1 MSNRPDG
8 TRFALAISAFIVGGA
23 LIAGCSGGGAS
34 SGATTTAPGVS
45 QVSIGGA
52 CTPAPLPSPGVMLI
66 NPAPNATG
74 VSRAIGTITFQVDTG
89 AVQTTAT
96 MLSLVPTIGSVIG
109 TTQITVRGTPSP
121 VNGITV
127 FNASLG
133 ATLAANTT
141 YAVSVSGR
149 QADGCND
156 PYSSPAGSFTTGS

>member
-1 MSNRPDG
+1 
-8 TRFALAISAFIVGGA
+8 
-23 LIAGCSGGGAS
+23 
-34 SGATTTAPGVS
+34 
-45 QVSIGGA
+45 
-52 CTPAPLPSPGVMLI
+52 MLI

-74 VSRAIGTITFQVDTG
+74 VSRAIGTITFQVDTGSG